1 MPTSSFEK
9 RPNKVIYDTLNGH
22 RPFNMYKMV
31 IDFGY
36 NYGMISCFR
45 HAFNI

>member
-22 RPFNMYKMV
+22 RPFNMYK
-31 IDFGY
+31 FWL
-36 NYGMISCFR
+36 YGMISCSKHVFDIQR
-45 HAFNI
+45 

>member
-1 MPTSSFEK
+1 MPTGSFEI

-31 IDFGY
+31 IDLGH
-36 NYGMISCFR
+36 MV
-45 HAFNI
+45 